1 MKNHFTRLGRIA
13 GVLLLAALYAN
24 PASAKS
30 GCSSEFNVKYPNSS
44 TNGRCATCHYTNS
57 NSNWNPYGQALRSA
71 GANCGNRSAFNAILA
86 SVENLDSDGEG
97 TTNLE
102 EITANA
108 QPGWCVSGG
117 SCSNPVAP
125 PGGILLDPPST
136 NSPPVANAGGT
147 YSGVVGVAVSFNK
160 ATATDGDVGDTL
172 TYSWTFGDGGTST
185 VLNPSH
191 TYASAGQF
199 TATLTVNDGT
209 VDVSSSATVT
219 IAAANNAPTADAGGP
234 YGGEAGTPVSFS
246 GSGLDADNDPLTY
259 AWNFGDNSTGTG
271 ANPIHNYGT
280 AGTYTVSLTVNDGKV
295 DSAPSTTTADI
306 TAPPSNTKPTAN
318 AGGPYSGQPLQDIPF
333 DGSGSSDP
341 NGIADIASYVWA
353 FGDGASG
360 SGVSV
365 SHAYA
370 GDGDYIATLT
380 VTDTEGLSDSANA
393 TVTIAT
399 PPANVAPT
407 ADAGGPYTGNTGA
420 AITLNGTGS
429 SDPEGLALTYAWDF
443 GDGNSGTGERPAHSY
458 GIAGTYDVSL
468 TVNDGELPSAVSM
481 TTATVTDPAQPS
493 AGEVL
498 YANNCQG
505 CHGDPWASPAYDD
518 TLSGLRRMAGAR
530 ECTIDASINGTSV
543 FPGGVPD
550 MQGMQG
556 MIGAVEAAE
565 LATYLNSQAVTG
577 EQRYITSCAG
587 CHGADGTGGR
597 SQISVLGLGAGAT
610 AAAITNVNEMAFL
623 ACLPDSDVAAVEGF
637 LLSKDV
643 VTPPPVTTT
652 RSGGGGAFGWIM
664 LLVLLAGRTFPLVS
678 RRR

>member
-1 MKNHFTRLGRIA
+1 MKNHLMRLGRIA

-71 GANCGNRSAFNAILA
+71 GANCGNRAAFNAILT

-102 EITANA
+102 EISANA

-136 NSPPVANAGGT
+136 NSPPVVNAGGT
-147 YSGVVGVAVSFNK
+147 YSGVVGVALSFNK
-160 ATATDGDVGDTL
+160 ATATDADGDTL
-172 TYSWTFGDGGTST
+172 SYSWAFGDGGTSN
-185 VLNPSH
+185 LLQP
-191 TYASAGQF
+191 TYIYNSAQQF

-209 VDVSSSATVT
+209 VGVSSTATVT
-219 IAAANNAPTADAGGP
+219 IAAANNAPTATVGGP
-234 YGGEAGTPVSFS
+234 YIGEAGTPVGFA
-246 GSGLDADNDPLTY
+246 GLGFDADGDTLTY
-259 AWNFGDNSTGTG
+259 TWNFGDGTAAGTGT
-271 ANPIHNYGT
+271 NPMHTYGT

-295 DSAPSTTTADI
+295 NSAPSTTNATI
-306 TAPPSNTKPTAN
+306 TAPPTNTAPTAN
-318 AGGPYSGQPLQDIPF
+318 AGGPYNGTTGANIAFSGA
-333 DGSGSSDP
+333 GSTDP
-341 NGIADIASYVWA
+341 NGDALTYQWE
-353 FGDGASG
+353 FGDGASA
-360 SGVSV
+360 SGVSP
-365 SHAYA
+365 SHAFASANTYTV
-370 GDGDYIATLT
+370 TLT
-380 VTDTEGLSDSANA
+380 VQDPGSLS
-393 TVTIAT
+393 
-399 PPANVAPT
+399 
-407 ADAGGPYTGNTGA
+407 
-420 AITLNGTGS
+420 
-429 SDPEGLALTYAWDF
+429 
-443 GDGNSGTGERPAHSY
+443 NST
-458 GIAGTYDVSL
+458 T
-468 TVNDGELPSAVSM
+468 
-481 TTATVTDPAQPS
+481 TTATIADPAQPS

-498 YANNCQG
+498 YASNCQG

-518 TLSGLRRMAGAR
+518 TLAGLRRMAGAR
-530 ECTIDASINGTSV
+530 ECTINASINGTSV

-556 MIGAVEAAE
+556 MIGDVEAAE

-610 AAAITNVNEMAFL
+610 AAAIANVNEMAFL

-643 VTPPPVTTT
+643 VNPPPVTTT
-652 RSGGGGAFGWIM
+652 SGGGGGAFGWIM
-664 LLVLLAGRTFPLVS
+664 LLVLLAGRAFPLVS